1 MRAYTAALT
10 SGARLPLVG
19 RGEALASLQAG
30 WQRALAGR
38 RQLVWLTGG
47 AGIGKTTLIE
57 HAAAH
62 RGGAAGSVN

>member
-1 MRAYTAALT
+1 M
-10 SGARLPLVG
+10 VG